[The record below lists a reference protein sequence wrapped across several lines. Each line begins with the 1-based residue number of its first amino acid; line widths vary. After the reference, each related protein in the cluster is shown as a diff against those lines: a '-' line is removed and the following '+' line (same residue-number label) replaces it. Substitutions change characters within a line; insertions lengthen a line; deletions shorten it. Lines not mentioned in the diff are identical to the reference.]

1 MFQTGQLSQ
10 MTGFLSKTIIED
22 RPLLKAELSEM
33 VILAS
38 LCGKTVLHRQQAV
51 AEQADCGISN
61 SFWERHRWLDAVLI
75 KKGRTI
81 SAVQPVTPTLPAEPV
96 SLTPNLMIQ
105 SAILYHCMTLE
116 LLARATEN
124 SETLRQCRQ
133 RALLTVQEII
143 RLTEAV
149 LQLSYFEVTCN
160 LPFL

>member
-1 MFQTGQLSQ
+1 

-38 LCGKTVLHRQQAV
+38 LCGKTVLHRQQAL

-61 SFWERHRWLDAVLI
+61 SFWERHRWLDAVLV
-75 KKGRTI
+75 KKSRTI
-81 SAVQPVTPTLPAEPV
+81 STVQSVTPTLPAEPV

-160 LPFL
+160 VLFLLACCTDVR